1 MARQAR
7 AVATRQQIITGA
19 ARMFEQS
26 GFEGAS
32 LGDIVDGSGTTKGAL
47 YFHFRSKDEL
57 ARVVIEEQHRTSI
70 ESVRSVAETGAS
82 ALRQLVMVCHEMAR
96 QILDDP
102 VVRAGMRLTLE
113 FSGSSEP
120 AQPYVEWIAT
130 AQAIVEHGIEQGE
143 IADTVDPATLA
154 RFVIGSF
161 TGVQLVSQV
170 LTLRADIEQRI
181 DDMWE
186 YLLPAIATTDDAAE
200 LADIRA
206 ARWKAPVD
214 ATGAADDTSTGDA

>member
-70 ESVRSVAETGAS
+70 ESVHSVAATGAS
-82 ALRQLVMVCHEMAR
+82 PLRQLVMLCHEMAR
-96 QILDDP
+96 QIIHDP

-120 AQPYVEWIAT
+120 AQPYVEWIES
-130 AQAIVEHGIEQGE
+130 AQTVVEQGIEQGE
-143 IADTVDPATLA
+143 IADTVDPASLA

-170 LTLRADIEQRI
+170 LTLRADIEQRV

-200 LADIRA
+200 LSDIRA
-206 ARWKAPVD
+206 ARWTPPVD
-214 ATGAADDTSTGDA
+214 SDAAATDSAPEA

>member
-1 MARQAR
+1 
-7 AVATRQQIITGA
+7 
-19 ARMFEQS
+19 MFEQS

-32 LGDIVDGSGTTKGAL
+32 LGDIVEGAGTTKGAL

-70 ESVRSVAETGAS
+70 ASVRAIAETGAS
-82 ALRQLVMVCHEMAR
+82 PLRQLVMLCHEIAR
-96 QILDDP
+96 QIVDDP

-113 FSGSSEP
+113 FRGSNEP
-120 AQPYVEWIAT
+120 GQPYLEWISS
-130 AQAIVEHGIEQGE
+130 AQAIVELGIGQGE
-143 IADTVDPATLA
+143 IVDSVDPATLA

-170 LTLRADIEQRI
+170 LTLRADIEQRV

-186 YLLPAIATTDDAAE
+186 FLLPAIATSADPAE
-200 LADIRA
+200 LSTIRA
-206 ARWKAPVD
+206 TRWTAP
-214 ATGAADDTSTGDA
+214 AESGAAADSSARSATPA

>member
-1 MARQAR
+1 MVRQAR

-32 LGDIVDGSGTTKGAL
+32 LGDIVDGAGTTKGAL

-70 ESVRSVAETGAS
+70 TSLHSISETGAS
-82 ALRQLVMVCHEMAR
+82 ALRQLVMLCHEMAR
-96 QILDDP
+96 QIVDDP

-120 AQPYVEWIAT
+120 AQPYVDWIQSARE
-130 AQAIVEHGIEQGE
+130 IVELGVSQGE
-143 IADTVDPATLA
+143 IVRTVDPSTLA

-170 LTLRADIEQRI
+170 LTLRSDIEQRV
-181 DDMWE
+181 DDMWA
-186 YLLPAIATTDDAAE
+186 YLLPGIATTADPEE
-200 LADIRA
+200 LSAIRA
-206 ARWKAPVD
+206 ARWSAP
-214 ATGAADDTSTGDA
+214 ADDDVPEQDSTPGI

>member
-70 ESVRSVAETGAS
+70 ESVRAVTETGAS
-82 ALRQLVMVCHEMAR
+82 PLRQLVMLCHEMAR
-96 QILDDP
+96 QIIHDP

-113 FSGSSEP
+113 FGGSSEP
-120 AQPYVEWIAT
+120 AQPYVEWIAN
-130 AQAIVEHGIEQGE
+130 AQQIVEHGIELGE
-143 IADTVDPATLA
+143 ITSTVDPASLA

-170 LTLRADIEQRI
+170 LTLRADIEQRV

-186 YLLPAIATTDDAAE
+186 YLLPAIATTEDAAE
-200 LADIRA
+200 LSAIRA
-206 ARWKAPVD
+206 ARWTPPAE
-214 ATGAADDTSTGDA
+214 ADPQASDPEA